1 MRGTDVAIIPV
12 GYEGLVRA
20 MIVVAVVAVVVV
32 ARLGFVAVVF
42 YEANAK
48 DPGDDCGDEADDGPD
63 NGNDEAEEGIGD

>member
-1 MRGTDVAIIPV
+1 
-12 GYEGLVRA
+12 